1 MFCLFLLGLSI
12 VTPVVVIVTFS
23 LLVVA
28 VSVIAAVLLYKKWK
42 PQAPVQPD
50 LSVVTNCVV
59 ADGNDEHTPASSIII
74 STTNDNNKDQSV
86 CSDFKT
92 AVVSNKTDC
101 NNSDSTQEDN
111 DETKFEQ
118 WNVRISVIEE
128 TVTIEEIALKGIHDE
143 RDV

>member
-1 MFCLFLLGLSI
+1 M
-12 VTPVVVIVTFS
+12 
-23 LLVVA
+23 
-28 VSVIAAVLLYKKWK
+28 
-42 PQAPVQPD
+42 QPD

-74 STTNDNNKDQSV
+74 STTKDNNKDQSV

-111 DETKFEQ
+111 DETKSIIFEQ
-118 WNVRISVIEE
+118 WTVRISVIEE
-128 TVTIEEIALKGIHDE
+128 TEEIALKGIHDE